1 MDSQKH
7 LQKLQKQVVAAA
19 FEADT
24 EQLEKAYGILTGK
37 EKAKEPSRDPDAR
50 LVSQGLAA
58 KKLNVSRT
66 TIFRMLKDGELASV
80 NTRGRR
86 KVLLSSV
93 YALITKHKNHEEA

>member
-37 EKAKEPSRDPDAR
+37 EKAKRKEMS
-50 LVSQGLAA
+50 
-58 KKLNVSRT
+58 
-66 TIFRMLKDGELASV
+66 LKP
-80 NTRGRR
+80 
-86 KVLLSSV
+86 
-93 YALITKHKNHEEA
+93 